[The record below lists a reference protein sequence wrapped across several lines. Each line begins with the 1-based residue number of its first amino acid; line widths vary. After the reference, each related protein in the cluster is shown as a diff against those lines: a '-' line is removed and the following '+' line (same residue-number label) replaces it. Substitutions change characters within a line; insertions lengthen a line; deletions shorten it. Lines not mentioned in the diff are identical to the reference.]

1 MRLWD
6 ACQPREMYLSHLVSI
21 CQPET
26 EDDERATFFF
36 FLAAFVMH
44 CFA

>member
-6 ACQPREMYLSHLVSI
+6 ARQPREMYLSHLVSI

-26 EDDERATFFF
+26 EDDERPKLLFFF
-36 FLAAFVMH
+36 KLLL
-44 CFA
+44 